1 MPRRKNP
8 KSETIDEV
16 VEEIS
21 TAENCF
27 NEEINNIFDDEKSEK
42 DKPKNVEP
50 QNDNNDLEK
59 KRDELLK
66 LAKMV
71 IWINLLPT

>member
-21 TAENCF
+21 TAENSF
-27 NEEINNIFDDEKSEK
+27 NEEINNIFGDEKSEK
-42 DKPKNVEP
+42 VEP